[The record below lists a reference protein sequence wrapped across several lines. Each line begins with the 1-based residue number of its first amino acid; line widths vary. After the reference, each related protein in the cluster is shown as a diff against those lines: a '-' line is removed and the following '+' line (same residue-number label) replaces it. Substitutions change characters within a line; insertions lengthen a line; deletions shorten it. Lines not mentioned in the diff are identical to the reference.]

1 MSPEMRAIACVAM
14 LVTASE
20 ANSQFSLRRTVP
32 VPADANACKVTCQRF
47 GFQALGKWKPEFKD
61 MTNPTVCCTKCD
73 EAFSGEAKIQTQQM
87 MQAEVAPAMTAQQC
101 KTICHRFGMKT
112 LGPKFSSITNPVECA
127 KQCDVEHA

>member
-1 MSPEMRAIACVAM
+1 MSPAMRGIVCLAM
-14 LVTASE
+14 FLTVSE
-20 ANSQFSLRRTVP
+20 TNSHFFLRINIQAPT
-32 VPADANACKVTCQRF
+32 DANACKVTCQRF